1 MTTVLIVDDHPVF
14 RRGLRA
20 LIRVSGFDVITE
32 AGSGSEAIAV
42 ARKERPDIVLMDLGL
57 PDQSGVLTTEQL
69 VAEHPG
75 IRVVVITMHD
85 DHESVATA
93 LRAGAIGYVVKDS
106 APEQIVAA
114 VRAAEMGA
122 SMLSSGVSRPVPV
135 PVAAAGFPGL
145 TPREQAV
152 LALLGKGLPNPV
164 IAERLSL
171 SLKTVANYVSTVM
184 LKIGATDRVDAA
196 RIARAS
202 GAG

>member
-20 LIRVSGFDVITE
+20 LIRASGFDVIGEAASATE
-32 AGSGSEAIAV
+32 AV
-42 ARKERPDIVLMDLGL
+42 ALARRERPDIVLMDLGL
-57 PDQSGVLTTEQL
+57 PDQHGIETTAQL

-75 IRVVVITMHD
+75 LKVVVITMFD
-85 DHESVATA
+85 DHDSVAAA

-106 APEQIVAA
+106 PPEQIVAA

-122 SMLSSGVSRPVPV
+122 SMLSSGIRRPVP
-135 PVAAAGFPGL
+135 AAEPGGYPGL
-145 TPREQAV
+145 TPREQVV
-152 LALLGKGLPNPV
+152 LDLLGKGLPNPV

-184 LKIGATDRVDAA
+184 LKIGATDRLDAA
-196 RIARAS
+196 RIVRES
-202 GAG
+202 R